1 MTKNADIDKYG
12 YSGYGI
18 GFDRHGNFSFNNG
31 IGRNT
36 IIFGVDMSSSTKID
50 DRKKDVLILGKG
62 PSQGLEHTLSSEKM
76 YLINF
81 TEHNKKSCLSLLY
94 NGANSYLFV
103 NGKEIHKFKAKDSEI
118 VATPLCLGNI
128 SKDWS
133 VDNIKKTGLN
143 RHVYDFS
150 VDYVAVTVDDILEI
164 HNYLIK
170 NNGVV

>member
-50 DRKKDVLILGKG
+50 DRKKDISILSKG
-62 PSQGLEHTLSSEKM
+62 PQQVNTSSENI
-76 YLINF
+76 YTINF
-81 TEHNKKSCLSLLY
+81 TKRNKKFCLTLYY
-94 NGANSYLFV
+94 NGANSYLFA
-103 NGKEIHKFKAKDSEI
+103 NGKKIHKFKSKDCEI
-118 VATPLCLGNI
+118 ILTPLRLENI

-150 VDYVAVTVDDILEI
+150 VDYVAVIVDDILEI